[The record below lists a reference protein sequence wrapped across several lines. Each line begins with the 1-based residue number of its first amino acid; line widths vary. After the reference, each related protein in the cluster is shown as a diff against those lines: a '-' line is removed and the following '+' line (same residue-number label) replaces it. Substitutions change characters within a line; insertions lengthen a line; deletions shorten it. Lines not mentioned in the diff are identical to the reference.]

1 MRHSI
6 GGFSLEGRYFIVQVP
21 EEWNEMDPL
30 PPAGPGDQWFDEVSA
45 FKAALCAPWIRKPI
59 RRSMWTGERPVT
71 TAPPIDPS
79 PATAEQPLSAPS
91 DPAWTRSHWLCELTE
106 SDGSH
111 GEIAVLERQLD
122 A

>member
-1 MRHSI
+1 MRRSI

-30 PPAGPGDQWFDEVSA
+30 PPVGPGDQWFDNVSA
-45 FKAALCAPWIRKPI
+45 FKAALCGPWIRKPV

-71 TAPPIDPS
+71 TTAPIDRP
-79 PATAEQPLSAPS
+79 PATAEHRVSPPS
-91 DPAWTRSHWLCELTE
+91 GPTWARSHWLGDFTE
-106 SDGSH
+106 SDGIH
-111 GEIAVLERQLD
+111 GEIAVLGGQLD